1 MAPAL
6 LTSGPDALLGGRP
19 WALEEDNASLASTH
33 PMPVVPL
40 SCDSQKRLRT
50 LSGVGRWMG
59 AKLRPPESHC
69 PECTH
74 LVMNP
79 SAPPV
84 WQVGKADLDWM
95 NPLGQLGLQHCGED
109 WGLSAPPGLAAQAL
123 LSSPLGP
130 VGQRGP
136 RPGGESR
143 AEAGGTR
150 HRGRPCR
157 PGDSRGWDLWLDGQ
171 ACNRMCLHCS
181 SP

>member
-50 LSGVGRWMG
+50 LSGVGCWMG

-95 NPLGQLGLQHCGED
+95 NPLGQLGLQHCGG
-109 WGLSAPPGLAAQAL
+109 GLGAERSSRAGSSGAAQQ
-123 LSSPLGP
+123 P
-130 VGQRGP
+130 P
-136 RPGGESR
+136 RPRGATRPTSR
-143 AEAGGTR
+143 R
-150 HRGRPCR
+150 RIP
-157 PGDSRGWDLWLDGQ
+157 SRGGGHPAPRPSLPPRGQ
-171 ACNRMCLHCS
+171 PWVGPLAGRAGL
-181 SP
+181 